1 MSVILQPVL
10 LEVVNIRLRQIILP
24 EQLRV
29 IEAIE
34 DDGNEEI
41 QKDDPEHDLK
51 WNHIQDGGVLSA
63 SHSRVF
69 RPVFEVLDFEANE
82 IGGLFAVE
90 IVHDEVPAF
99 AGWDPEECVETCAY
113 ILKINVRVKI
123 HLIPHIGVQ
132 LNPQDHVDEYHQ

>member
-10 LEVVNIRLRQIILP
+10 LEVVNIGLRQIILP

-51 WNHIQDGGVLSA
+51 
-63 SHSRVF
+63 
-69 RPVFEVLDFEANE
+69 
-82 IGGLFAVE
+82 
-90 IVHDEVPAF
+90 
-99 AGWDPEECVETCAY
+99 
-113 ILKINVRVKI
+113 
-123 HLIPHIGVQ
+123 
-132 LNPQDHVDEYHQ
+132 